1 MRNDLTQA
9 GSKIKLRVTISRNN
23 WTSSYLHSVMVT
35 SALCCM
41 TFFIYGSC
49 FLSGILDLDLEIR
62 EREKKGKDF
71 EERKTV

>member
-1 MRNDLTQA
+1 M
-9 GSKIKLRVTISRNN
+9 TI
-23 WTSSYLHSVMVT
+23 
-35 SALCCM
+35 
-41 TFFIYGSC
+41 FIYGSC